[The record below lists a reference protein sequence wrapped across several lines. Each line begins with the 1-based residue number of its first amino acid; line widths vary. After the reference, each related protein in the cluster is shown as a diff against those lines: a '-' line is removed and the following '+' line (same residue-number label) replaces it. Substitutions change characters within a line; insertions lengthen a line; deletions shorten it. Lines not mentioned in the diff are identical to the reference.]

1 MLTRRRFLNLCCAG
15 PLTATWTR
23 AEAVDTDC
31 LRPLPADLAGH
42 ELVQSAFDG
51 LDAAELWD
59 VHAHLV
65 GTGDS
70 GGGAYVDPRTES
82 WMHPVERVRRMVLM
96 AAACVDDAPAG
107 GVDRRY
113 LERLDLLLE
122 AFPPGFRMLLFAF
135 DFTVDDSGQ
144 ERPEQSTFHTPNAY
158 AAAVA
163 RAQPARFGWVASVHP
178 YRPDAIA
185 RLDAAAAQGA
195 LAIKWLPSAMNI
207 DPAAPRCDAFYAR
220 LQHLGLPLVIHC
232 GEEVAAPGARQHAFN
247 NPLRVRRPL
256 AAGVKVIVA
265 HAATLGEARDTDRLH
280 PGQAEDE
287 APRVAAFDLFARL
300 MDEPRWE
307 GRLFADLSAVFQRN
321 RALAVQRALIERT
334 QWHGRLLHGS
344 DYPLPGIGLVYR
356 LQPFVEAGMLDAQ
369 DAQTLE
375 RLQPHNPLLFEF
387 VLKRTLSVNGT
398 RLSRAVFETRRVFEG
413 RPERGTAPQ

>member
-1 MLTRRRFLNLCCAG
+1 MLTRRRFLGLCCAG
-15 PLTATWTR
+15 PLTAAWTR
-23 AEAVDTDC
+23 AEAVDTEC
-31 LRPLPADLAGH
+31 LRPLPPDLAQH
-42 ELVQSAFDG
+42 ELVQAAFDG
-51 LDAAELWD
+51 LDPAQLWD
-59 VHAHLV
+59 AHAHLV

-82 WMHPVERVRRMVLM
+82 WRHPVERVRRMVLM

-113 LERLDLLLE
+113 LERLDLLLA

-135 DFTVDDSGQ
+135 DHTVDDGGV

-163 RAQPARFGWVASVHP
+163 QARPERFGWVASVHP

-185 RLDAAAAQGA
+185 RLDAAGAQGA
-195 LAIKWLPSAMNI
+195 LAVKWLPSSMNI

-220 LQHLGLPLVIHC
+220 LRELGLPLIVHC

-247 NPLRVRRPL
+247 NPLRIRRPL
-256 AAGVKVIVA
+256 EAGVRVIVA
-265 HAATLGEARDTDRLH
+265 HAASLGVARDTDTLRG
-280 PGQAEDE
+280 GQAEDE

-300 MDEPRWE
+300 MQQPRWD
-307 GRLFADLSAVFQRN
+307 GLLFADLSAVFQRN
-321 RALAVQRALIERT
+321 RALEVQRELIARSD
-334 QWHGRLLHGS
+334 WHHRLLHGS

-356 LQPFVEAGMLDAQ
+356 LQPFVDAGMLDEH
-369 DAQTLE
+369 DARTLQ

-387 VLKRTLSVNGT
+387 VLKRTLAVQGT
-398 RLSRAVFETRRVFEG
+398 RLAPAVFETRRVFE
-413 RPERGTAPQ
+413 RRSS